1 MANQKKPNVM
11 ANIWS
16 NWCNLPIEQ
25 RNQVA
30 QKLGPLGH
38 ALSIAANV
46 HQFATQQ
53 NSTSQ
58 EVEDKDSKV
67 QTESNSKD
75 ENVIDAEFEEVT

>member
-16 NWCNLPIEQ
+16 NWCNLPLEQ

-53 NSTSQ
+53 NPTNPT
-58 EVEDKDSKV
+58 VEAKDSKV
-67 QTESNSKD
+67 QEQSTPKD